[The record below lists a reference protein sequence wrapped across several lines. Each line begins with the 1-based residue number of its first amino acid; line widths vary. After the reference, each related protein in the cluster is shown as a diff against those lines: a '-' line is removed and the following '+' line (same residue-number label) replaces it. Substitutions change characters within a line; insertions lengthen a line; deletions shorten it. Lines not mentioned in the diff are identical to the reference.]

1 MKKTITPVI
10 VLLTIL
16 VTFSQMLS
24 AEPGAQRPTKEISKI
39 VAGQIK
45 VDGQLPAVV
54 FSVDKKGGVQAFRVK
69 GTTSKPFKFPLPA
82 GTIQSMQTITIFET
96 SNPKTC
102 WTNTLGDLQ
111 CIEW

>member
-10 VLLTIL
+10 LLLTML
-16 VTFSQMLS
+16 VTFSQTLS

-54 FSVDKKGGVQAFRVK
+54 FSVDKKGNVQAFRVK

-82 GTIQSMQTITIFET
+82 GSIQSMQTITLFET
-96 SNPKTC
+96 TNPKFC
-102 WTNTLGDLQ
+102 WTNANGEIE
-111 CIEW
+111 CIVW